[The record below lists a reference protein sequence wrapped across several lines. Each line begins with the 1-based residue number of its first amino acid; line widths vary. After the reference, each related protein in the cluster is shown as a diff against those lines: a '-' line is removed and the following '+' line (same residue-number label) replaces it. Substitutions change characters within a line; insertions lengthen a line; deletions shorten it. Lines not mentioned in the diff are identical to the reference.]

1 MTAPIQPLNR
11 PPSLH
16 HSVQDAIKE
25 YILTNT
31 LRPGDP
37 LPSENELSRQ
47 LGVSRNSVREAVKSL
62 ESLGVLETRR
72 GSGLFLQHFSFEPMF
87 AGLAYGLLFDLHDLA
102 ELLELRR
109 AVETGFI
116 EAAIK
121 QVDAPQLE
129 ELRGL
134 VERMRQRAKRGQG
147 FPDEDRAFHCCLYE
161 RLGNRMLLR
170 LIDTFWLAFS
180 RAVQHAAVL
189 TDATPLSTYQ
199 DHLEIV
205 DAIAARDVP
214 RARLALEQHYAG
226 IQAKLEHAQ
235 SAGEQSEQ
243 ALKVGATTNGPKSR
257 RRKTG

>member
-1 MTAPIQPLNR
+1 VTAPIAPLSR
-11 PPSLH
+11 LPSLH

-25 YILTNT
+25 YILANT

-37 LPSENELSRQ
+37 LPSENKLSQQ

-121 QVDAPQLE
+121 RVDAPQLKD
-129 ELRGL
+129 LRGL

-205 DAIAARDVP
+205 DAIAAGDVP
-214 RARLALEQHYAG
+214 RARLALEKHYAG
-226 IQAKLEHAQ
+226 IQAKLEYAQ
-235 SAGEQSEQ
+235 TGEQSEQ
-243 ALKVGATTNGPKSR
+243 AFKVGATTNGPKSR
-257 RRKTG
+257 RRKTV

>member
-1 MTAPIQPLNR
+1 MTAPIPPLVR
-11 PPSLH
+11 SPSLH
-16 HSVQDAIKE
+16 HSVQDAIKD
-25 YILTNT
+25 YILTNA
-31 LRPGDP
+31 LRPGDAI
-37 LPSENELSRQ
+37 PSENELAKQ

-72 GSGLFLQHFSFEPMF
+72 GSGLFLRQFSFEPLF

-116 EAAIK
+116 EAAIRR
-121 QVDAPQLE
+121 VDAAQIE

-134 VERMRQRAKRGQG
+134 VEQMRQRAKRGQG
-147 FPDEDRAFHCCLYE
+147 FPDEDRAFHRCLYE

-180 RAVQHAAVL
+180 RAVQHAALL

-205 DAIAARDVP
+205 EAIAARDVP
-214 RARLALEQHYAG
+214 RARLALGQHYAG
-226 IQAKLEHAQ
+226 IQTKLEHAQ
-235 SAGEQSEQ
+235 ATGGQ
-243 ALKVGATTNGPKSR
+243 APQAEAKNGLKSR
-257 RRKTG
+257 RRQTV